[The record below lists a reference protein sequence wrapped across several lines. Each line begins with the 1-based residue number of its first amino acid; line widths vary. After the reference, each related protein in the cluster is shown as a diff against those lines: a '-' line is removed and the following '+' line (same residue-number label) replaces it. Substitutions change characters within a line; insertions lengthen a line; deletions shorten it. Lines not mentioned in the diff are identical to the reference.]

1 MYIINFTYKR
11 GQLNSIEYKSE
22 STILKY
28 VRTLIMS
35 CLKNTPLS
43 FYENSWT
50 KIYEESTYSI
60 WFDDSL
66 DINISD

>member
-11 GQLNSIEYKSE
+11 GQLNSSEYKSE

-43 FYENSWT
+43 FYEN

-66 DINISD
+66 DINVSD